1 MDSHT
6 ISVTITAGDGS
17 WTATW
22 SAQTGAEP
30 HQVSAMAR
38 DLVNVAGSAAA
49 GAWSGEQVRATVD
62 RIGRQH
68 STLPS
73 AAYVAMP
80 DPEQGEPEGV
90 EAEQLSDAAIAHDD
104 PSLEFKPETPVVD
117 PSDTVQAETNAL
129 SAIHDAHV
137 AHTKADEPTEENTKP
152 TEESKS

>member
-17 WTATW
+17 WTSTW

-30 HQVSAMAR
+30 YQVCAMAR
-38 DLVNVAGSAAA
+38 DLANVAGAAAA
-49 GAWSGEQVRATVD
+49 GAWSGDQVKATVD

-90 EAEQLSDAAIAHDD
+90 EADESA
-104 PSLEFKPETPVVD
+104 
-117 PSDTVQAETNAL
+117 DTVQAETNAL

-137 AHTKADEPTEENTKP
+137 ADTKADEPTEENTKP
-152 TEESKS
+152 TEEFKS